1 MAYCESCRAWFNQ
14 TARYQTLCKPCFAR
28 RKRAEFEAMEVRA
41 LRAEY
46 ALRDALRENR
56 ELRTVAGRQGIE
68 PEMLR
73 RLIMLCHPD
82 RHGGSDAS
90 HRATQWLL
98 EQRGHQ

>member
-1 MAYCESCRAWFNQ
+1 MAYCESCRTWFNR
-14 TARYQTLCKPCFAR
+14 AASYQTLCKPCFAR

-46 ALRDALRENR
+46 ALADALRE
-56 ELRTVAGRQGIE
+56 LRQRDARQGIE

-82 RHGGSDAS
+82 RHDGSDAS